1 MKRILFSFMLVILTA
16 FSKAQTADEI
26 ITNYIAVSG
35 GPENISAIKTVK
47 MAGSLTVQGTEL
59 EVTITAS
66 HGIGYRS
73 DIV

>member
-1 MKRILFSFMLVILTA
+1 MKRILFSLLLVILTA

-47 MAGSLTVQGTEL
+47 MAGSGNQCGPGSRHPGTSFLQG
-59 EVTITAS
+59 IKA
-66 HGIGYRS
+66 
-73 DIV
+73 